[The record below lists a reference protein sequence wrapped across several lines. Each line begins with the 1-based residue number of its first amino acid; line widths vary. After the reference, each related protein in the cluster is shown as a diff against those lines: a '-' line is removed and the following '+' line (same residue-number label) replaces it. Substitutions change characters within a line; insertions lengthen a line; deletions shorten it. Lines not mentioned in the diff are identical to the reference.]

1 MSKQRIMMIGL
12 VLLAAGICAAQTKP
26 FKRAL
31 PAVITTEGLA
41 KVLESGEKAVIL
53 DCRTAELYGVAHIKG
68 AINIYTREIFDKGSP
83 IENMAPPPA
92 ELAAIFA
99 QNGIGKESR
108 VVVYEDTSDARDAAR
123 MLLYLELAGHEKAQI
138 LDGGIAK
145 WSREKRAKE
154 QTPVKLPAA
163 KFAPNPQ
170 VDRFLV
176 DKAYVVKNLKNP
188 KVILVDDRSPDEFTG
203 KISGTN
209 VKRGGGHIPGAVN
222 KDYKT
227 AVKEDGTFK
236 DAETL
241 RKEFAAIGA
250 AKDKEIILYCRTAA
264 RSSLSRIAALY
275 IAELPNVK
283 VYDGSMV
290 EWSADE
296 NLALEK

>member
-1 MSKQRIMMIGL
+1 M
-12 VLLAAGICAAQTKP
+12 A
-26 FKRAL
+26 
-31 PAVITTEGLA
+31 
-41 KVLESGEKAVIL
+41 SGEQTVIV

-68 AINIYTREIFDKGSP
+68 AINIYTREIFDKNSP
-83 IENMAPPPA
+83 IENIAPPAA
-92 ELAAIFA
+92 ELAAIFGK
-99 QNGIGKESR
+99 NGISRENR
-108 VVVYEDTSDARDAAR
+108 VVVYEDSSDARDAAR
-123 MLLYLELAGHEKAQI
+123 MFFYLELAGHEKTQL

-154 QTPVKLPAA
+154 QAPTKLAAA
-163 KFAPNPQ
+163 KFTPNSQ
-170 VDRFLV
+170 LGRFLV
-176 DKAYVVKNLKNP
+176 DKNYVAKNLKNP
-188 KVILVDDRSPDEFTG
+188 KVVIIDDRSPDEFSG

-236 DAETL
+236 DAETIK
-241 RKEFAAIGA
+241 KEFAAIGA
-250 AKDKEIILYCRTAA
+250 TKDKEIILYCRTAA

-290 EWSADE
+290 EWSADDK
-296 NLALEK
+296 LALEK